1 MDFGRITVDGTL
13 VVYLFGTPGQDRFWF
28 MWDELARGCVG
39 AVVLV
44 DLRRIDGSFA
54 AVDYFESRRVPFVVG
69 VNDFPETG
77 HHPGDEVREALA
89 LAADVPVVRMD
100 ARSPD
105 SGIHT
110 LVILVEHALVRAE
123 AARTPAL

>member
-1 MDFGRITVDGTL
+1 VRL
-13 VVYLFGTPGQDRFWF
+13 
-28 MWDELARGCVG
+28 
-39 AVVLV
+39 
-44 DLRRIDGSFA
+44 
-54 AVDYFESRRVPFVVG
+54 VVG

-100 ARSPD
+100 ARSPE

-110 LVILVEHALVRAE
+110 LVTLVEHALARAE
-123 AARTPAL
+123 AARSAAI